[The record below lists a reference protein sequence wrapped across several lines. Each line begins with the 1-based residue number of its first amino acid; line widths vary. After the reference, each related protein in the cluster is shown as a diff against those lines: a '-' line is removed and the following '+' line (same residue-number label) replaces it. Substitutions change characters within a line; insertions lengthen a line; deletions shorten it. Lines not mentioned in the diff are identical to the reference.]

1 MGKLFVTMLLTLL
14 LANSLALLGI
24 LGYGLSTGRLD
35 AEMRSQ
41 YLATWR
47 GEKLVPPP
55 PDEDVVEEKETP
67 QQASARI
74 AEAQI
79 QREILTREIQ
89 RDMELARYMQQT
101 VAMAKLKL
109 DKDIKQFQTDKL
121 AFDDQM
127 TQYNEKVQSEGFQ
140 KSLQAYSK
148 IKPDSAKTDFMQMS
162 DEEAVRYLSNMKTDV
177 VTQILDR
184 FRTPEELD
192 KRLKLMRLLEK
203 HQVISLNQKQDA
215 AENTR
220 SQL

>member
-1 MGKLFVTMLLTLL
+1 MGKLIVTLLLTLL

-24 LGYGLSTGRLD
+24 LGYGLGTGRFNADLR
-35 AEMRSQ
+35 AQ

-55 PDEDVVEEKETP
+55 PEEEVVEEKETP

-74 AEAQI
+74 AEAEI

-89 RDMELARYMQQT
+89 RDIELARYMQQT

-109 DKDIKQFQTDKL
+109 DKDIKQLQTDKQ

-148 IKPDSAKTDFMQMS
+148 MKPRSAKSDFMQMND
-162 DEEAVRYLSNMKTDV
+162 DEVVRYLSNMKPDV
-177 VTQILDR
+177 VTQILDQ

-203 HQVISLNQKQDA
+203 HQVISLNQKQVA
-215 AENTR
+215 AEKTK

>member
-1 MGKLFVTMLLTLL
+1 MGKLIVTLLLTLL

-24 LGYGLSTGRLD
+24 LGYGLGTGRFNAD
-35 AEMRSQ
+35 MRAQ

-55 PDEDVVEEKETP
+55 PEEEIVEEKETP
-67 QQASARI
+67 QQAGARI

-101 VAMAKLKL
+101 VAMAKVKL
-109 DKDIKQFQTDKL
+109 DKDIKQLQTDKM
-121 AFDDQM
+121 AFDDQL

-148 IKPDSAKTDFMQMS
+148 IKPESAKTDFMQMS
-162 DEEAVRYLSNMKTDV
+162 DDETVRYLSNMKPDV

-184 FRTPEELD
+184 FRTPEEMD
-192 KRLKLMRLLEK
+192 KRVKLMRLLEK
-203 HQVISLNQKQDA
+203 HQVISLNQKQDT
-215 AENTR
+215 AEKTK

>member
-24 LGYGLSTGRLD
+24 LGYGLSTGRFD
-35 AEMRSQ
+35 PEMRAQ

-47 GEKLVPPP
+47 GEKLVPPTP
-55 PDEDVVEEKETP
+55 EEEVVEEKETP

-74 AEAQI
+74 AEAQV
-79 QREILTREIQ
+79 QRELLTREIQ

-109 DKDIKQFQTDKL
+109 DKDIKQLQTDKL

-148 IKPDSAKTDFMQMS
+148 MKPKSAKSDFMQMND
-162 DEEAVRYLSNMKTDV
+162 DEVVRYLSNMKPDV
-177 VTQILDR
+177 VTQILDQ

-215 AENTR
+215 AKKTK

>member
-24 LGYGLSTGRLD
+24 LGYGLGTGRLNAD
-35 AEMRSQ
+35 MRAQ

-55 PDEDVVEEKETP
+55 PEEEVVEEKETP

-101 VAMAKLKL
+101 VEKAKLKL
-109 DKDIKQFQTDKL
+109 DKDIKQFQTDKQ
-121 AFDDQM
+121 AFDNQIA
-127 TQYNEKVQSEGFQ
+127 QYNEKVQSEGFK

-148 IKPDSAKTDFMQMS
+148 MKPKSAKSDFMQMND
-162 DEEAVRYLSNMKTDV
+162 DEVVRYLSNMKPDV
-177 VTQILDR
+177 VTQILDQ

-192 KRLKLMRLLEK
+192 KRLKLMRLMEK
-203 HQVISLNQKQDA
+203 HQVISLNQKQNP
-215 AENTR
+215 AEKTK

>member
-1 MGKLFVTMLLTLL
+1 MGKLFVTILLTLL
-14 LANSLALLGI
+14 LANSLALMGI
-24 LGYGLSTGRLD
+24 LGYGLGTGRLNAD
-35 AEMRSQ
+35 MRAQ

-55 PDEDVVEEKETP
+55 PEEEVVEEKETP

-101 VAMAKLKL
+101 VVKAKLKL
-109 DKDIKQFQTDKL
+109 DQDIKQFQTDKQ
-121 AFDDQM
+121 AFDNQI
-127 TQYNEKVQSEGFQ
+127 TQYNEKVQSEGFK

-148 IKPDSAKTDFMQMS
+148 MKPRSAKSDFMQMND
-162 DEEAVRYLSNMKTDV
+162 DEVVRYLSNMKPDV
-177 VTQILDR
+177 VTQILDQ
-184 FRTPEELD
+184 FRTPEELV
-192 KRLKLMRLLEK
+192 KRLKLMRLMEK
-203 HQVISLNQKQDA
+203 HQVISLNQKQNP
-215 AENTR
+215 AEKTK

>member
-1 MGKLFVTMLLTLL
+1 MGKLFVTILLTLL
-14 LANSLALLGI
+14 LANSLTLLGI
-24 LGYGLSTGRLD
+24 LGYGLSTGRFNS
-35 AEMRSQ
+35 EMRAQ
-41 YLATWR
+41 YLATGR
-47 GEKLVPPP
+47 GEKHVPPLP
-55 PDEDVVEEKETP
+55 EEEVVEEKETP

-89 RDMELARYMQQT
+89 RDMELARDMQQT

-109 DKDIKQFQTDKL
+109 DKDIKQLQTDKL

-127 TQYNEKVQSEGFQ
+127 TQYNEKVQSEGF
-140 KSLQAYSK
+140 KKLLQAYSK
-148 IKPDSAKTDFMQMS
+148 IKPESAKTDFMQMN
-162 DEEAVRYLSNMKTDV
+162 DEEAVRYLSNMKSDV

-215 AENTR
+215 AEKTK

>member
-1 MGKLFVTMLLTLL
+1 MGKLFVTLLVTLL

-24 LGYGLSTGRLD
+24 VGYGLSTGRFD
-35 AEMRSQ
+35 AEMRAQ

-55 PDEDVVEEKETP
+55 SVEKIVEEKETP

-74 AEAQI
+74 AEAEI

-89 RDMELARYMQQT
+89 RDMELARSMQQT

-109 DKDIKQFQTDKL
+109 DKDIKQLQIDKQ
-121 AFDDQM
+121 AFDDQI

-148 IKPDSAKTDFMQMS
+148 IKPESAKTDFMQMS
-162 DEEAVRYLSNMKTDV
+162 DDEVVRYLSNMKPDV

-184 FRTPEELD
+184 FRAPEELD

-215 AENTR
+215 EKKTK
-220 SQL
+220 SKL